1 MGIRGFIG
9 GILEGV
15 KSSASVST
23 VYGKP
28 IHASGKTLIPVA
40 KVAYG
45 FGGGGETEKKGV
57 IGKRD
62 IETEEGGGGGVAVK
76 PVGVLEVTGKRT
88 KFVPI
93 SRKARLLG
101 FLAIGFVTGMV
112 WSKRRLAHEAESRE
126 HTEHHFGHMFARGHK

>member
-1 MGIRGFIG
+1 MSIRGFIG
-9 GILEGV
+9 GILEGL

-57 IGKRD
+57 FGKRNID
-62 IETEEGGGGGVAVK
+62 TEEGGGGGVAVK

-93 SRKARLLG
+93 SRKVRLLG
-101 FLAIGFVTGMV
+101 FVAIGFVTGLA
-112 WSKRRLAHEAESRE
+112 WSRRRLAHAAESG
-126 HTEHHFGHMFARGHK
+126 EHHFEHGLARGHK

>member
-1 MGIRGFIG
+1 MSIRGFIG
-9 GILEGV
+9 GILDSL
-15 KSSASVST
+15 KTSASVST

-45 FGGGGETEKKGV
+45 FGGGGETEKKGI

-62 IETEEGGGGGVAVK
+62 IDTEEGGGGGIAVK

-88 KFVPI
+88 RFVPI

-101 FLAIGFVTGMV
+101 FIAIGFVTGLA
-112 WSKRRLAHEAESRE
+112 WSRKRQAREAESGE
-126 HTEHHFGHMFARGHK
+126 HLFGHEFARGHK

>member
-1 MGIRGFIG
+1 MSIRGFIG
-9 GILEGV
+9 GILDGL

-45 FGGGGETEKKGV
+45 FGGGGEVEKKGT
-57 IGKRD
+57 IGKKN
-62 IETEEGGGGGVAVK
+62 IEREEGGGGGVAVK

-93 SRKARLLG
+93 SKKARLFG
-101 FLAIGFVTGMV
+101 ILAIGFVTGLA
-112 WSKRRLAHEAESRE
+112 WSRRRIARAAEGG
-126 HTEHHFGHMFARGHK
+126 EHHFGHELARGHK

>member
-1 MGIRGFIG
+1 MSVRAFIG
-9 GILEGV
+9 GILSGLR
-15 KSSASVST
+15 SSASVST

-57 IGKRD
+57 FGKRD
-62 IETEEGGGGGVAVK
+62 VETEEGGGGGVAVK

-88 KFVPI
+88 RFVPI

-101 FLAIGFVTGMV
+101 LIALGFAAGFA
-112 WSKRRLAHEAESRE
+112 WSRKKETAEPESGE
-126 HTEHHFGHMFARGHK
+126 HLFGHDFARGHR

>member
-1 MGIRGFIG
+1 MSIKRFIG
-9 GILEGV
+9 GILEGL

-57 IGKRD
+57 FGKRD
-62 IETEEGGGGGVAVK
+62 IDTEEGGGGGVAVK

-88 KFVPI
+88 RFVPI

-101 FLAIGFVTGMV
+101 FIAIGFVTGLA
-112 WSKRRLAHEAESRE
+112 WSKRRAAHEAAG
-126 HTEHHFGHMFARGHK
+126 EHHLEHGFARGHR

>member
-1 MGIRGFIG
+1 MSIKAFIG
-9 GILEGV
+9 GILEGL

-57 IGKRD
+57 FGKRD
-62 IETEEGGGGGVAVK
+62 IDTEEGGGGGVAVK

-88 KFVPI
+88 RFVPI

-101 FLAIGFVTGMV
+101 FIAIGFVTGLA
-112 WSKRRLAHEAESRE
+112 WSKRRASHEAAG
-126 HTEHHFGHMFARGHK
+126 EHHLEHGFARGHR

>member
-1 MGIRGFIG
+1 MSIRAFIG
-9 GILEGV
+9 GILSGL

-45 FGGGGETEKKGV
+45 FGGGGETEKKGT

-88 KFVPI
+88 RFVPI
-93 SRKARLLG
+93 SRRTRLLG
-101 FLAIGFVTGMV
+101 FLALGFVTGLA
-112 WSKRRLAHEAESRE
+112 WSRKRAAKVTETGE
-126 HTEHHFGHMFARGHK
+126 HLFGHDFARGHK

>member
-1 MGIRGFIG
+1 MSIRGFLG
-9 GILEGV
+9 GILEGL

-45 FGGGGETEKKGV
+45 FGGGETEKKGV
-57 IGKRD
+57 FGKRD
-62 IETEEGGGGGVAVK
+62 IDTEEGGGGGIAVK

-88 KFVPI
+88 RFVPI

-101 FLAIGFVTGMV
+101 FVAIGFITGMA
-112 WSKRRLAHEAESRE
+112 WSRGRLTHATEGG
-126 HTEHHFGHMFARGHK
+126 EHHFGHELARGHK

>member
-1 MGIRGFIG
+1 MSIKAFIG
-9 GILEGV
+9 GILEGL

-40 KVAYG
+40 RVAYG

-57 IGKRD
+57 FGKRD
-62 IETEEGGGGGVAVK
+62 IDTEEGGGGGVAVK

-88 KFVPI
+88 RFVPI

-101 FLAIGFVTGMV
+101 FIAIGFVTGLA
-112 WSKRRLAHEAESRE
+112 WSKRRASHEAAG
-126 HTEHHFGHMFARGHK
+126 EHHLEHGFARGHR